1 MPYVSSKGQSCDKV
15 RVISN
20 LWRVSFQSGNTPE
33 IDLVG
38 KKFLVEMCQAQVQL
52 VFFFLFQ
59 LAVRTPPPQTTL
71 ANSLHRAL
79 CHKAWTR

>member
-52 VFFFLFQ
+52 VFFFPVP
-59 LAVRTPPPQTTL
+59 AGSENPSP
-71 ANSLHRAL
+71 ANNA
-79 CHKAWTR
+79 CEQPA